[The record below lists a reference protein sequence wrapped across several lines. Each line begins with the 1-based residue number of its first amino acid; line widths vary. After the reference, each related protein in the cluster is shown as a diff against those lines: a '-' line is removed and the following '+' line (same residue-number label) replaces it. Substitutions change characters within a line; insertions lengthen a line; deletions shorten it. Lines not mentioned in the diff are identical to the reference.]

1 MNSKV
6 QEMINLVREEMER
19 MISRNPKQEKSM
31 ETDIQIVRELIPE
44 AYVCLDN
51 AVNVIWPAESMQE
64 VENLL
69 DDFAQMGILLK
80 EYIENPKRPEWILSG
95 KHAEIRLI
103 PDMSIK
109 NAIKPAKPCMH
120 IVVGPD
126 FPRPFAQGKEEEPR

>member
-1 MNSKV
+1 MNSKA

-80 EYIENPKRPEWILSG
+80 EYIGCQLKKLNKQPSKMIHFTSILLMKKEKWILPGILFFQQYS
-95 KHAEIRLI
+95 
-103 PDMSIK
+103 
-109 NAIKPAKPCMH
+109 
-120 IVVGPD
+120 
-126 FPRPFAQGKEEEPR
+126 